1 MANLT
6 SGKIAEVLFE
16 NALDTYEH
24 QDKLVDMCEFYQPDA
39 GTLQNS
45 GNIIHR
51 PVAQHAP
58 VISGWDLTGMEQDV
72 IEETYPAQLEPA
84 PFNDFV
90 SLRADDL
97 RDLTF
102 WERRGKTAGMQQVTY
117 LNQRIAER
125 IRDHGS
131 LFFKDGTETSGYDFV
146 ANAQAVMNE
155 RQGFDSGMRYFL
167 LNDRDTLHFS
177 QDLAARQT
185 LQGRPEMVWNS
196 GMLGQNIAG
205 FDVYTCSF
213 LPNLGGGASPTSMVD
228 GANHVGRPTSGNV
241 STAGVVSNTD
251 YRVFDVTVDDGTVF
265 SVGDKVTIG
274 SLESVGLA
282 DKTRTNQ
289 DMTFSVVDTGATRIT
304 VMPKPISTTDAVN
317 LSLTERAYGNVS
329 GSISDNDSVVRLNTD
344 TAVKSNLF
352 FDKMAVEVLGGTL
365 PANLFSEFDGLKVM
379 SERMKN
385 GQTMYMVYDGNLTDL
400 TFRFRV
406 FTWWGITIVNPSMA
420 GVAVRGA

>member
-1 MANLT
+1 
-6 SGKIAEVLFE
+6 
-16 NALDTYEH
+16 
-24 QDKLVDMCEFYQPDA
+24 MC
-39 GTLQNS
+39 
-45 GNIIHR
+45 
-51 PVAQHAP
+51 
-58 VISGWDLTGMEQDV
+58 
-72 IEETYPAQLEPA
+72 
-84 PFNDFV
+84 
-90 SLRADDL
+90 
-97 RDLTF
+97 
-102 WERRGKTAGMQQVTY
+102 
-117 LNQRIAER
+117 
-125 IRDHGS
+125 IRDS
-131 LFFKDGTETSGYDFV
+131 
-146 ANAQAVMNE
+146 
-155 RQGFDSGMRYFL
+155 
-167 LNDRDTLHFS
+167 
-177 QDLAARQT
+177 
-185 LQGRPEMVWNS
+185 
-196 GMLGQNIAG
+196 
-205 FDVYTCSF
+205 
-213 LPNLGGGASPTSMVD
+213 NLGGGASPTSMVD
-228 GANHVGRPTSGNV
+228 GANHVGRPTAGDV

-304 VMPKPISTTDAVN
+304 VMPKPISVTDAVN

-344 TAVKSNLF
+344 TAVKSNIF

-406 FTWWGITIVNPSMA
+406 FTWWGITVVNPSMA